1 MNSILDHMMADF
13 PLGEND
19 LKLLQSKIKTKQ
31 VAKGEIL
38 LMKGELSNDFY
49 FVKSGLLRSYVI
61 DDNGKEHIFMFAP
74 EGWIIADN
82 VSNAIQAPS
91 ELFID
96 ALEASVIEVCNK
108 HFFEEAMAQH
118 SQVGATGTKKLIN
131 RMAVLQKRV
140 IMLMSASAMQRYEH
154 FLETYPN
161 IVQRVTQ
168 KMIASYL
175 GITPE
180 ALSKI
185 RGGMA
190 RKK

>member
-1 MNSILDHMMADF
+1 MNSILDQLMLNF
-13 PLGEND
+13 PLDKIDME
-19 LKLLQSKIKTKQ
+19 LLQSKIKTKH

-38 LMKGELSNDFY
+38 QMKGELSNNFY
-49 FVKSGLLRSYVI
+49 FVKQGLLRSYVI

-82 VSNAIQAPS
+82 VSNAIQVPS

-96 ALEASVIEVCNK
+96 ALEASEIEICNK

-118 SQVGATGTKKLIN
+118 SQVVAVSTKKLIN
-131 RMAVLQKRV
+131 RMAVLQRRV

-161 IVQRVTQ
+161 IVQRVPQ

-185 RGGMA
+185 RGGMT